1 MIKTSIKKNS
11 FSNWYIYLIK
21 KGAININKNIFL
33 SVKYIIFKL
42 SKILFVIVLKNTLNS
57 KLFNSLKF
65 FEYDRCSR
73 GDMFTKNRFKIGP
86 NKIKIIIKVNK

>member
-11 FSNWYIYLIK
+11 FFKLVYLFNKK

-42 SKILFVIVLKNTLNS
+42 SKISICYSFKKHINS

-73 GDMFTKNRFKIGP
+73 ETCLQKIDS
-86 NKIKIIIKVNK
+86 K